1 MKLDVNE
8 NILQTGGVLAII
20 HTIGHIINFYTLS
33 RQPMEVLSCLLPS
46 TFRKNGRDD
55 QPSFSFF
62 IFQTL
67 QGITGTVK
75 SESKL
80 KILLQKTPSRR
91 WKFQLETIPWLI
103 SKGVMIIIVMSVIY
117 VFASQRSRRR
127 QHRLFWTTHMLY
139 PLFFFLLCIHGLQ
152 VRLEMLEMLL
162 HHFYLLHFREFCKLH
177 DSIMSLVY
185 QVNVKSFKNTT
196 RINKINIL

>member
-1 MKLDVNE
+1 MNE

-139 PLFFFLLCIHGLQ
+139 PLFFVLLCIHGLQ
-152 VRLEMLEMLL
+152 VWLESLEMLL
-162 HHFYLLHFREFCKLH
+162 LVLRWLNLFLSREFCKLH